1 MIQARLIPQRVRGTA
16 TLVGSYKD
24 KKTDKELNLLSNGKK
39 VVNLLAEKDRVFQ
52 HTFEDGYPL
61 SITLDETDF
70 QEKTVIDFW
79 KNHPLIET
87 EGYENPNLVSP
98 QFVFEIKSER
108 IRVEHE
114 VLLDKLLTV
123 SIITSMDEQERR
135 NLVFALGS
143 DPREMNSIEVF
154 NHLIGLTLNGIG
166 IAKRKE
172 VKLFSRVKGIEKD
185 ASVYAN
191 KAVQYNIVTKEGSV
205 YKISGRTL
213 GTDIDSV
220 ISMIMSDSELFENY
234 IKPEVDKH
242 ESNMIQPDK
251 LDIPEEIKDLLPIE
265 SATRKRVAR
274 STK

>member
-24 KKTDKELNLLSNGKK
+24 RKTDKELNLLSNGKK

-52 HTFEDGYPL
+52 HTFEEGYPL
-61 SITLDETDF
+61 TITLDETDF
-70 QEKTVIDFW
+70 QEKTVIEFW
-79 KNHPLIET
+79 KNHPLVET
-87 EGYENPNLVSP
+87 DGYNNPNLVSP

-135 NLVFALGS
+135 DLVFALGS
-143 DPREMNSIEVF
+143 DPREMNSMEVF

-166 IAKRKE
+166 IAKRNE
-172 VKLFSRVKGIEKD
+172 VKLFSKVKGIEKD

-191 KAVQYNIVTKEGSV
+191 KAVQYNIVKKEGSV

-220 ISMIMSDSELFENY
+220 VSMIMSDSELFENY

-242 ESNMIQPDK
+242 ESDMIEPEK
-251 LDIPEEIKDLLPIE
+251 LDIPEEIKELLPVE

>member
-24 KKTDKELNLLSNGKK
+24 RKTDKELNLLSNGKK

-52 HTFEDGYPL
+52 HTFEEGYPL
-61 SITLDETDF
+61 TITLDETDF
-70 QEKTVIDFW
+70 QEKTVIEFW
-79 KNHPLIET
+79 KNHPLVET
-87 EGYENPNLVSP
+87 DGYNNPNLVSP
-98 QFVFEIKSER
+98 QFIFEIKSER

-114 VLLDKLLTV
+114 ALLDKLLTV

-143 DPREMNSIEVF
+143 DPREMNSMEVF

-166 IAKRKE
+166 IAKRDE
-172 VKLFSRVKGIEKD
+172 VKLFSKVKGIEKD

-191 KAVQYNIVTKEGSV
+191 KAVQYNIVKKEGSV

-220 ISMIMSDSELFENY
+220 VSMIMSDSELFENY

-242 ESNMIQPDK
+242 ESDMVEPEK
-251 LDIPEEIKDLLPIE
+251 LDIPEEIKELLPIE

>member
-24 KKTDKELNLLSNGKK
+24 RKTDKELNLLSNGKK

-52 HTFEDGYPL
+52 HTFEEGYPL
-61 SITLDETDF
+61 TITLDETDF
-70 QEKTVIDFW
+70 QEKTVIEFW
-79 KNHPLIET
+79 KNHPLVET
-87 EGYENPNLVSP
+87 DGYNNPNFVSP

-123 SIITSMDEQERR
+123 SVITSMDEQERR
-135 NLVFALGS
+135 DLVFALGS
-143 DPREMNSIEVF
+143 DPREMNSMEVF

-191 KAVQYNIVTKEGSV
+191 KAVQYNIVKKEGSV

-220 ISMIMSDSELFENY
+220 VSMIMSDSELFENY

-242 ESNMIQPDK
+242 ESDMIQPEK
-251 LDIPEEIKDLLPIE
+251 LDIPEEIKELLPVE

>member
-24 KKTDKELNLLSNGKK
+24 RKTDKELNLLSNGKK

-52 HTFEDGYPL
+52 HTFEEGYPL
-61 SITLDETDF
+61 TITLDETDF
-70 QEKTVIDFW
+70 QEKTVIEFW
-79 KNHPLIET
+79 KNHPLVET
-87 EGYENPNLVSP
+87 DGYNNPNLVSP
-98 QFVFEIKSER
+98 QFIFEIKSER

-114 VLLDKLLTV
+114 ALLDKLLTV

-143 DPREMNSIEVF
+143 DPREMNSMEVF

-166 IAKRKE
+166 IAKRDE
-172 VKLFSRVKGIEKD
+172 VKLFSKVKGIEKD
-185 ASVYAN
+185 AAVYAN
-191 KAVQYNIVTKEGSV
+191 KAVQYNIVKKEGSV

-220 ISMIMSDSELFENY
+220 VSMIMSDSELFENY

-242 ESNMIQPDK
+242 ESDMVEPEK
-251 LDIPEEIKDLLPIE
+251 LDIPEEIKELLPIE

>member
-1 MIQARLIPQRVRGTA
+1 MIQARIIPQRVRGTA

-24 KKTDKELNLLSNGKK
+24 RKTDKEMNLLSSGKK
-39 VVNLLAEKDRVFQ
+39 VVNMLAEKDRVFQ
-52 HTFEDGYPL
+52 HTFEEGYPL
-61 SITLDETDF
+61 TITLDEKDF

-87 EGYENPNLVSP
+87 EGYNNPNLVAS
-98 QFVFEIKSER
+98 QFTFEIKEER
-108 IRVEHE
+108 VRVEHE

-123 SIITSMDEQERR
+123 SIITGLDEAGRR
-135 NLVFALGS
+135 DLAFALGS
-143 DPREMNSIEVF
+143 DPRSMTSMEVF

-166 IAKRKE
+166 IAKRNE

-191 KAVQYNIVTKEGSV
+191 KAVQYNIVNKEGSV
-205 YKISGRTL
+205 YKIAGRTL
-213 GTDIDSV
+213 GTDIDAV

-234 IKPEVDKH
+234 IKPEVDKY
-242 ESNMIQPDK
+242 ESELSAPEK
-251 LDIPEEIKDLLPIE
+251 LDIPDEIKELLPVE

>member
-1 MIQARLIPQRVRGTA
+1 MIQARIIPQRVRGTA

-24 KKTDKELNLLSNGKK
+24 RKSDKELNLLSSGKK
-39 VVNLLAEKDRVFQ
+39 VVNMLAEKDRVFQ
-52 HTFEDGYPL
+52 HTFEEGYPL
-61 SITLDETDF
+61 TITLDEKDF

-79 KNHPLIET
+79 KNHPLVET

-98 QFVFEIKSER
+98 QFTFEIKAER

-123 SIITSMDEQERR
+123 SIMTGMDEQERR
-135 NLVFALGS
+135 DLVFALGS
-143 DPREMNSIEVF
+143 DPRDMSSMEVF
-154 NHLIGLTLNGIG
+154 NYLIGLTLNGIG

-172 VKLFSRVKGIEKD
+172 VKLFNQVKGIEKD

-191 KAVQYNIVTKEGSV
+191 KAIQYNIVNKEGSV

-213 GTDIDSV
+213 GTDVDSV
-220 ISMIMSDSELFENY
+220 ISMIMSDSELYENY
-234 IKPEVDKH
+234 IKPEVDKY
-242 ESNMIQPDK
+242 EKSIAEPEK
-251 LDIPEEIKDLLPIE
+251 LDIPEEIKELLPVE

-274 STK
+274 SVK

>member
-24 KKTDKELNLLSNGKK
+24 RKTDKELNLLSNGKK

-52 HTFEDGYPL
+52 HTFEEGYPL
-61 SITLDETDF
+61 TITLDETDF
-70 QEKTVIDFW
+70 QEKTVIEFW
-79 KNHPLIET
+79 KNHPLVET
-87 EGYENPNLVSP
+87 DGYENPNLVSP

-123 SIITSMDEQERR
+123 SVITSMDEQERR
-135 NLVFALGS
+135 DLVFALGS
-143 DPREMNSIEVF
+143 DPREMNSMEVF

-191 KAVQYNIVTKEGSV
+191 KAVQYNIVKKEGSV

-220 ISMIMSDSELFENY
+220 VSMIMSDSELFENY

-242 ESNMIQPDK
+242 ESDMIQPEK
-251 LDIPEEIKDLLPIE
+251 LDIPEEIKELLPVE